1 MTNFKKEG
9 MQDGLEG
16 IVGTWTFAGIQCEEC
31 HGAGGDHAMSG
42 DKTKIKVDRS
52 SAACGKCHIRGA
64 KIRFPHRRDLYS
76 ITNSIM
82 NFSQGLIK
90 GLIV

>member
-16 IVGTWTFAGIQCEEC
+16 IVGTWTFAGIN
-31 HGAGGDHAMSG
+31 ARMPRRRADHAMSG

-64 KIRFPHRRDLYS
+64 KDKIPASGIYTASR
-76 ITNSIM
+76 T
-82 NFSQGLIK
+82 
-90 GLIV
+90 V